1 MHGHTWK
8 IGHHRKE
15 VTIFGSKR
23 SDMVPGGTEHA
34 AEWLQSV
41 RRYLLAM
48 RWAFESSK
56 SSKRVKRYAISCVC
70 HMCLGGAC
78 TLHDTTHSASYY
90 SYYTVM
96 HTHRVV
102 NMFFMNYTSTILCM
116 DHGYIHECH
125 HRKLMQLR
133 HSHRHMWH
141 THDMAYLFTRLMDL
155 DDSKAH
161 LIAIR
166 YLRTDC
172 NHSAASAVPP
182 GTISLRLL
190 SNMVTSWIC
199 YSGLIHLG

>member
-1 MHGHTWK
+1 
-8 IGHHRKE
+8 
-15 VTIFGSKR
+15 
-23 SDMVPGGTEHA
+23 MVPGGTEHA

-56 SSKRVKRYAISCVC
+56 SIKRVKRYAISCVC

-90 SYYTVM
+90 SYYTVI

-102 NMFFMNYTSTILCM
+102 NISCMNYTSTILCM

-161 LIAIR
+161 LIARR

-172 NHSAASAVPP
+172 NHSAACSVPP

-190 SNMVTSWIC
+190 SYMVTSWIC
-199 YSGLIHLG
+199 YSGFIHLG